1 MQRLN
6 KRRCLAIGCIAIV
19 AATAGFAAGK
29 AFGADDHIADATKA
43 VKPYAEVVTLS
54 NKESLG
60 EFVITAYCPCEKCCG
75 EYADGITATGTVA
88 TEGRTCAVDPEVI
101 PLGTEI
107 EIDGV
112 KYIAE
117 DVGGAIKGRRI
128 DICFNDHRSALQYGV
143 KCKEVYVQ

>member
-1 MQRLN
+1 MQKIN
-6 KRRCLAIGCIAIV
+6 KKRAGVLLVLTAV
-19 AATAGFAAGK
+19 TAAAGFTAGK
-29 AFGADDHIADATKA
+29 AFGADDAADVAKP
-43 VKPYAEVVTLS
+43 VKPYVEVVTLS
-54 NKESLG
+54 TKESLG

-75 EYADGITATGTVA
+75 EYADGITASGTVA

-117 DVGGAIKGRRI
+117 DTGGAIKGNRI
-128 DICFNDHRSALQYGV
+128 DICFNDHQSAVMYGV
-143 KCKEVYVQ
+143 KCKEVYVR

>member
-1 MQRLN
+1 MMKIN
-6 KRRCLAIGCIAIV
+6 KKRAGALLVLTAV
-19 AATAGFAAGK
+19 TAAAGFTAGK
-29 AFGADDHIADATKA
+29 AFGADDTADVAKP
-43 VKPYAEVVTLS
+43 VKPYVETVTLS
-54 NKESLG
+54 TKESLG

-75 EYADGITATGTVA
+75 EYADGMTASGTVA
-88 TEGRTCAVDPEVI
+88 TEGRTCAVDPDVI

-117 DVGGAIKGRRI
+117 DVGGAIKGNRI

>member
-1 MQRLN
+1 MTKIN
-6 KRRCLAIGCIAIV
+6 KKRAGALLVLTAV
-19 AATAGFAAGK
+19 TAAAGFTAGK
-29 AFGADDHIADATKA
+29 AMASDNDYIVKTA
-43 VKPYAEVVTLS
+43 VKPYVETVTLT

-75 EYADGITATGTVA
+75 EYADGYTASGTVA
-88 TEGRTCAVDPEVI
+88 TEGRTCAVDPDVI

-117 DVGGAIKGRRI
+117 DVGGAIKGNRI

>member
-1 MQRLN
+1 MKIN
-6 KRRCLAIGCIAIV
+6 KKRAGALLVLTAV
-19 AATAGFAAGK
+19 TAAAGFTAGK
-29 AFGADDHIADATKA
+29 AFGADDAADIAKA
-43 VKPYAEVVTLS
+43 VKPYVETVTLS

-75 EYADGITATGTVA
+75 EYADGLTASGTVA
-88 TEGRTCAVDPEVI
+88 TEGRTCAVDPDVI

-117 DVGGAIKGRRI
+117 DVGGAIKGNRI

-143 KCKEVYVQ
+143 KCREVFK

>member
-1 MQRLN
+1 MKIN
-6 KRRCLAIGCIAIV
+6 KKRAGALLVLTAV
-19 AATAGFAAGK
+19 TAAAGFTAGK
-29 AFGADDHIADATKA
+29 AFGADDAADVAKP
-43 VKPYAEVVTLS
+43 VKPYVEVVTLS

-60 EFVITAYCPCEKCCG
+60 EFVITAYCPCKKCCG
-75 EYADGITATGTVA
+75 EYADGLTASGTVA

-117 DVGGAIKGRRI
+117 DTGGAIKGNRI
-128 DICFNDHRSALQYGV
+128 DICFNDHRSAVMYGV

>member
-1 MQRLN
+1 MKVN
-6 KRRCLAIGCIAIV
+6 KKRAGALLVLTAV
-19 AATAGFAAGK
+19 TAAAGFTVGK
-29 AFGADDHIADATKA
+29 AMASDNDYIVKTA
-43 VKPYAEVVTLS
+43 VKPYVETVTLS
-54 NKESLG
+54 TKESIG

-75 EYADGITATGTVA
+75 EYADGITASGTVA

-117 DVGGAIKGRRI
+117 DVGGAIKGNRI

-143 KCKEVYVQ
+143 KCKEVYVR

>member
-1 MQRLN
+1 MKIN
-6 KRRCLAIGCIAIV
+6 KKRAGALLVLTAV
-19 AATAGFAAGK
+19 TAAAGFTAGK
-29 AFGADDHIADATKA
+29 AFGADDTADATKT
-43 VKPYAEVVTLS
+43 VKPYVEAITLS
-54 NKESLG
+54 TKESLG

-88 TEGRTCAVDPEVI
+88 TEGRTCAVDPDVI

-117 DVGGAIKGRRI
+117 DVGGAIKGNRI
-128 DICFNDHRSALQYGV
+128 DICFNDHRNALQYGV
-143 KCKEVYVQ
+143 KCREVFK

>member
-1 MQRLN
+1 MRKVN
-6 KRRCLAIGCIAIV
+6 KKRCV
-19 AATAGFAAGK
+19 ALVVLTAMAAGGGFIAGK
-29 AFGADDHIADATKA
+29 AFGADATEM

-75 EYADGITATGTVA
+75 EYADGMTATGTVA

-117 DVGGAIKGRRI
+117 DVGGAIKGRKI
-128 DICFNDHRSALQYGV
+128 DICFNDHRSAVEYGV
-143 KCKEVYVQ
+143 KLREVFKR

>member
-1 MQRLN
+1 MKKIN
-6 KRRCLAIGCIAIV
+6 KKRCLAIGCIAAM
-19 AATAGFAAGK
+19 AATAGFTAGK
-29 AFGADDHIADATKA
+29 AFGADDTADVAKA
-43 VKPYAEVVTLS
+43 VKPYVETVTLS
-54 NKESLG
+54 TKESLG

-75 EYADGITATGTVA
+75 EYADGLTASGTVA

-117 DVGGAIKGRRI
+117 DVGGAIKGNRI

-143 KCKEVYVQ
+143 KCKEVYVR

>member
-1 MQRLN
+1 MRKVN
-6 KRRCLAIGCIAIV
+6 KKRC
-19 AATAGFAAGK
+19 AALLVLTAMAAGGGFIAGK
-29 AFGADDHIADATKA
+29 AMASDDHIADATKM
-43 VKPYAEVVTLS
+43 VEPYAEVVTLS

-75 EYADGITATGTVA
+75 KYADGITASGTVA

-117 DVGGAIKGRRI
+117 DVGGAIKGNRI

-143 KCKEVYVQ
+143 KCKEVYVP

>member
-1 MQRLN
+1 MKIN
-6 KRRCLAIGCIAIV
+6 KKRAGALLVLTAV
-19 AATAGFAAGK
+19 TAAAGFAAGK
-29 AFGADDHIADATKA
+29 AMASDNDYIVKA
-43 VKPYAEVVTLS
+43 EVKPYVETVTLS
-54 NKESLG
+54 TKESLG

-75 EYADGITATGTVA
+75 EYADGITASGTVA

-143 KCKEVYVQ
+143 KCKEVYVR

>member
-1 MQRLN
+1 MQKIN
-6 KRRCLAIGCIAIV
+6 KKRAGALLVLTAV
-19 AATAGFAAGK
+19 TAAAGFTAGK
-29 AFGADDHIADATKA
+29 AFGADDAADVAKP
-43 VKPYAEVVTLS
+43 VKPYVEAVTLS
-54 NKESLG
+54 TKESLG

-75 EYADGITATGTVA
+75 EYADGLTASGTVA
-88 TEGRTCAVDPEVI
+88 TEGRTCAVDPDVI

-117 DVGGAIKGRRI
+117 DVGGAIKGNRI

-143 KCKEVYVQ
+143 KCREVFK

>member
-1 MQRLN
+1 MRRLN
-6 KRRCLAIGCIAIV
+6 KKRCLAIGCIAIV
-19 AATAGFAAGK
+19 AAAAGFAAGK
-29 AFGADDHIADATKA
+29 AMASDEHIVEADKMIEQR
-43 VKPYAEVVTLS
+43 VE
-54 NKESLG
+54 KESLG

-75 EYADGITATGTVA
+75 EYADGLTASGTVA

-112 KYIAE
+112 KYVAE
-117 DVGGAIKGRRI
+117 DVGGAIKGNRI

-143 KCKEVYVQ
+143 KCREVFK

>member
-1 MQRLN
+1 MKIN
-6 KRRCLAIGCIAIV
+6 KKRAGALLVLTAV
-19 AATAGFAAGK
+19 TAAAGFTAGK
-29 AFGADDHIADATKA
+29 AFGADDAADVAKP
-43 VKPYAEVVTLS
+43 VKPYVEVVTLS
-54 NKESLG
+54 TKESLG

-75 EYADGITATGTVA
+75 EYADGLTASGTPA

-117 DVGGAIKGRRI
+117 DVGGAIKGNRI

-143 KCKEVYVQ
+143 KCREVFK

>member
-1 MQRLN
+1 MKIN
-6 KRRCLAIGCIAIV
+6 KKRAGALLVLTAV
-19 AATAGFAAGK
+19 TAAAGFTAGK
-29 AFGADDHIADATKA
+29 AMASDEHIADAAKA
-43 VKPYAEVVTLS
+43 VDPYVEVVTLS

-75 EYADGITATGTVA
+75 EYADGITASGTVA
-88 TEGRTCAVDPEVI
+88 TEGRTCAVDPDVI

-117 DVGGAIKGRRI
+117 DVGGAIKGNRI
-128 DICFNDHRSALQYGV
+128 DICFNDHRSAVMYGV
-143 KCKEVYVQ
+143 KCKEVYVR

>member
-1 MQRLN
+1 MKIN
-6 KRRCLAIGCIAIV
+6 KKRAGALLVLTAV
-19 AATAGFAAGK
+19 TAAAGFTAGK
-29 AFGADDHIADATKA
+29 AFGADDAADVAKP
-43 VKPYAEVVTLS
+43 VKPYVEVVTLS
-54 NKESLG
+54 TKESLG

-88 TEGRTCAVDPEVI
+88 TEGRTCAVDPDVI

-117 DVGGAIKGRRI
+117 DVGGAIKGNRI

>member
-1 MQRLN
+1 MQKIN
-6 KRRCLAIGCIAIV
+6 KKRAGALLVLTAV
-19 AATAGFAAGK
+19 TAAAGFTAGK
-29 AFGADDHIADATKA
+29 AFGADDAADVAKP
-43 VKPYAEVVTLS
+43 VKPYVEVVTLS

-75 EYADGITATGTVA
+75 KYADGITASGTAA

-117 DVGGAIKGRRI
+117 DTGGAIKGNRI
-128 DICFNDHRSALQYGV
+128 DICFNDHRSAVMYGV

>member
-1 MQRLN
+1 MKIN
-6 KRRCLAIGCIAIV
+6 KKRAGALLVLTAV
-19 AATAGFAAGK
+19 TAAAGFTAGK
-29 AFGADDHIADATKA
+29 AFGADDHIPDATKM
-43 VKPYAEVVTLS
+43 VKPYVETVTLS
-54 NKESLG
+54 TKESLG

-75 EYADGITATGTVA
+75 EYADGLTASGTVA

-101 PLGTEI
+101 PLGTEV

-117 DVGGAIKGRRI
+117 DVGGAIKGNRI

-143 KCKEVYVQ
+143 KCKEVYVR

>member
-1 MQRLN
+1 MMKIN
-6 KRRCLAIGCIAIV
+6 KKRAGALLALTAM
-19 AATAGFAAGK
+19 AATVGFTAGK
-29 AFGADDHIADATKA
+29 AMASDEHI
-43 VKPYAEVVTLS
+43 VES
-54 NKESLG
+54 NKMIEQRVEKESLG

-88 TEGRTCAVDPEVI
+88 TEGRTCAVDPDVI

-117 DVGGAIKGRRI
+117 DVGGAIKGNRI

-143 KCKEVYVQ
+143 KCREVFK

>member
-1 MQRLN
+1 MRKVN
-6 KRRCLAIGCIAIV
+6 KKRCLAIGCIAIV
-19 AATAGFAAGK
+19 AAAAGFAAGK
-29 AFGADDHIADATKA
+29 AMASDDHIADATKM

-75 EYADGITATGTVA
+75 KYADGMTASGTAA

-112 KYIAE
+112 KYVAE

-128 DICFNDHRSALQYGV
+128 DICFNDHRSAVQYGV

>member
-1 MQRLN
+1 MMKIN
-6 KRRCLAIGCIAIV
+6 KKRAGALLVLTAV
-19 AATAGFAAGK
+19 TAAAGFTAGK
-29 AFGADDHIADATKA
+29 AFGADDTADVAKA
-43 VKPYAEVVTLS
+43 VKPYVETVTLS
-54 NKESLG
+54 TKESLG

-75 EYADGITATGTVA
+75 EYADGLTASGTVA

-117 DVGGAIKGRRI
+117 DVGGAIKGNRI

-143 KCKEVYVQ
+143 KCKEVYVR